1 MIFTMSCSRTRN
13 LSQSDYEW
21 IPYRGNDTLIFAS
34 NTGGIDTI
42 FILKKDTIWDYPD
55 AQSSV
60 GLQCEVVRVFCQ
72 HTDSVIQDKSV
83 RYLGNDFYSIRKA
96 KNGHTIL
103 EVNLLTKDVVFY
115 RLGLINLD
123 SLNKVKPITL
133 KTKEKQYND
142 VYVINAED
150 YLDSFRK
157 RHSFVTKIYWSKSR
171 GLVRYDKE
179 NGNYW
184 EIE

>member
-1 MIFTMSCSRTRN
+1 MSCSRTRN